1 MHWLEVKG
9 VLELYVLEVNNVSKS
24 LNKRPIVKNINI
36 QVNEGEIFGFLGPN
50 GAGKTTTIKMMVGLI
65 KPNSGTVK
73 IMGKDIQT
81 EREAALGNIGAVVEN
96 PELYLYMSGL
106 ENLRQLA
113 RINNSITQKDID
125 EVVALVGLTDRIKD
139 KVKRYSLG
147 MKQRLG
153 LAQAL
158 LSKPRL
164 LILDEPT
171 NGLDP
176 SGIIEFRNLL
186 KKLSK
191 ERNLAVFVS
200 SHMLSEVQLLC
211 DRVAFINNGEI
222 KSVEAVNVTESSNQ
236 TPTQIV
242 ILSTPD
248 KERCAPILQ
257 SLPFIHSSILEQELF
272 TLTIDRGLTPQLV
285 FELAKNGIPV
295 EEVYVK
301 KQVLEDR
308 YLEIVEGGR
317 D

>member
-1 MHWLEVKG
+1 MF
-9 VLELYVLEVNNVSKS
+9 VLELNNVSKS
-24 LNKRPIVKNINI
+24 LSKRPIVKNINI
-36 QVNEGEIFGFLGPN
+36 QVKAGEIFGFLGPN
-50 GAGKTTTIKMMVGLI
+50 GAGKTTTIKMIVGLI
-65 KPNSGTVK
+65 KPNSGSVK

-81 EREAALGNIGAVVEN
+81 EREAALKNIGAVVEN

-113 RINNSITQKDID
+113 RINKSITPKDID

-139 KVKRYSLG
+139 KVKKYSLG

-158 LSKPRL
+158 LAQPKV

-222 KSVEAVNVTESSNQ
+222 KSIESVNASSAAEQ
-236 TPTQIV
+236 TSTQTV
-242 ILSTPD
+242 VLSTPE
-248 KERCAPILQ
+248 KEKCAHILKN
-257 SLPFIHSSILEQELF
+257 LPFIHTSVLDKDLF
-272 TLTIDRGLTPQLV
+272 ILTIDRGLTPQLV

-295 EEVYVK
+295 EEIYTK

-308 YLEIVEGGR
+308 YLEIVEGGIN
-317 D
+317 

>member
-1 MHWLEVKG
+1 M
-9 VLELYVLEVNNVSKS
+9 YVLEVNNVSKS
-24 LNKRPIVKNINI
+24 LSKRPIVKNINI
-36 QVNEGEIFGFLGPN
+36 QVTEGEIFGFLGPN
-50 GAGKTTTIKMMVGLI
+50 GAGKTTTIKMVVGLI
-65 KPNSGTVK
+65 KPNSGSIK

-81 EREAALGNIGAVVEN
+81 EREAALKNVGAVVEN

-113 RINNSITQKDID
+113 RINKEITQKDID

-139 KVKRYSLG
+139 KVKKYSLG

-158 LSKPRL
+158 LSQPKI

-222 KSVEAVNVTESSNQ
+222 KSIEAVNASAGAEQ

-242 ILSTPD
+242 ILSTPE
-248 KERCAPILQ
+248 KEKCDQILQ
-257 SLPFIHSSILEQELF
+257 TLPFIHNSILDKDLF
-272 TLTIDRGLTPQLV
+272 TLTIERGLTPQLV
-285 FELAKNGIPV
+285 FDLAKNGIPV
-295 EEVYVK
+295 EEVYIK

-308 YLEIVEGGR
+308 YLEIVEGGTN
-317 D
+317 